1 MVFQDMY
8 VALKT
13 VIRELYVKGFVKNKK
28 AGKLAKDTIIMAVL
42 LGVAVG
48 GFYLYKYYT
57 HSKEATAQKV
67 LSECLEEYERAAG
80 GMGSWY
86 DVEVALE
93 MGYEQNSGSSLAPYF
108 LAYKADAMLE
118 QDKKRQATEVLK
130 QALEKMS
137 PTDDLYGVY
146 NLKLA
151 LMELDQESSK
161 QEGLKL
167 LEEIAQKDDS
177 GKAGALYNLGA
188 YYWDQDN
195 LEKAKEYFE
204 KLTTLEVDI
213 EKDGDIPE
221 FKSQYLEMAKEKLEQ
236 LS

>member
-1 MVFQDMY
+1 MVFRDMY
-8 VALKT
+8 AAIKT
-13 VIRELYVKGFVKNKK
+13 VVRELYVEGFVRNKK

-93 MGYEQNSGSSLAPYF
+93 MGYEQNSGSNLAPYF

-118 QDKKRQATEVLK
+118 QDKKKEALEVMK
-130 QALEKMS
+130 EALEKML

-146 NLKLA
+146 NLKFA
-151 LMELDQESSK
+151 LIKLDSDTEK
-161 QEGLKL
+161 QEGLAL
-167 LEEIAQKDDS
+167 LQEIAQ
-177 GKAGALYNLGA
+177 
-188 YYWDQDN
+188 
-195 LEKAKEYFE
+195 
-204 KLTTLEVDI
+204 
-213 EKDGDIPE
+213 
-221 FKSQYLEMAKEKLEQ
+221 
-236 LS
+236 